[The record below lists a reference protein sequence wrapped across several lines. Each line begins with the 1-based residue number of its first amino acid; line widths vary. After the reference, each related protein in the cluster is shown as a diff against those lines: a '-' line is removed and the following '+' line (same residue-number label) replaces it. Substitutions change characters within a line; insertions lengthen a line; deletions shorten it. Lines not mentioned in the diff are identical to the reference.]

1 MRKSGIKISPQDK
14 QDRDIC
20 PAFFYDILTPVYF
33 IRHKEGTLE
42 QLTAL
47 LNNFIDLSA
56 EASPWLLL
64 GLLIAGLMKAWLPK
78 NILNNHLGKGKS
90 GIVKA
95 ALVGAPLPL
104 CSCGVIP
111 VATELKRGG
120 ASDPAT
126 ASFLVATP
134 ETGVDSVTVS
144 YAILGPVFAI
154 YRPITAIASAIITGL
169 LVATDN
175 PAKRVVTVQE
185 SASSDNTA
193 DNTSSC
199 CASTSA
205 QKTGTEK
212 NVTSSCCAVKEIKE
226 TTASQC
232 CTPASPREPKTT
244 KTSCCGTAQAKV
256 ATTSSCC
263 SSATEDKEASET
275 FSRKTL
281 QGIKYAATQLVDD
294 IIVWLFI
301 GLVFATLIRTL
312 MPPELLTSYG
322 SGLQAM
328 LIMIA
333 ISIPMYICATAS
345 TPIAAGF
352 ILAGISP
359 GTALV
364 FMMAGPATNISTLGV
379 IKNEMGSGVLI
390 RYLGGIGLCAMA
402 FGYLLDWG
410 LLTFNIDINQQM
422 QHSHEVL
429 PYWFSLGCAILL
441 ALLTIKPL
449 RSKLL

>member
-1 MRKSGIKISPQDK
+1 M
-14 QDRDIC
+14 
-20 PAFFYDILTPVYF
+20 
-33 IRHKEGTLE
+33 E

-47 LNNFIDLSA
+47 LNNFIDLAA

-78 NILNNHLGKGKS
+78 QLLNKHLGKGKS

-134 ETGVDSVTVS
+134 ETGVDSVSVS

-154 YRPITAIASAIITGL
+154 YRPVTAIASAIITGL
-169 LVATDN
+169 LVATDKSAGKIL
-175 PAKRVVTVQE
+175 PATKHDAKTN
-185 SASSDNTA
+185 ASTQNTCCSSTTGEA
-193 DNTSSC
+193 DIKMAKASSC
-199 CASTSA
+199 CASPAAEMATAASGSCCSIPAPKETASKCCASPSQTSA
-205 QKTGTEK
+205 SA
-212 NVTSSCCAVKEIKE
+212 NSSCCPPQVPEA
-226 TTASQC
+226 TTA
-232 CTPASPREPKTT
+232 T
-244 KTSCCGTAQAKV
+244 K
-256 ATTSSCC
+256 CC
-263 SSATEDKEASET
+263 SSTTDKTADKET

-294 IIVWLFI
+294 IIIWLFI
-301 GLVFATLIRTL
+301 GLVFATLVRTL
-312 MPPELLTSYG
+312 LPPSLLTSYG

-390 RYLGGIGLCAMA
+390 RYLGGIGLCALA

-410 LLTFNIDINQQM
+410 LLKFNIDINQQM
-422 QHSHEVL
+422 QHSHELL
-429 PYWFSLGCAILL
+429 PYWFSLSCAILL
-441 ALLTIKPL
+441 ALLAIKPL
-449 RSKLL
+449 RRKWL